1 MHLLHLHLPFSHLL
15 RPLRPLSSSSSDEG
29 SVPPARD
36 RVVDFGRHRGR
47 RLGSLPSSYLR
58 WVASTLRA
66 RDSEPW
72 ARLADQVLAD
82 PVYRDRLEWEHAA
95 RLLSGDRPSSFSPSG
110 AGVGVVAELRDVAG
124 RFGWDYDDRE
134 GWARVDFELLGT
146 SFGGRIPRVRRGL
159 GGGKGGILE
168 AEEEV
173 VVREKREERRKRR
186 AKREKQMETVR
197 REAGVVVVVE
207 EAEDGSSSRNG
218 NGFAKEKKRECFN
231 PFPGRGA
238 LLDKIKKRQGGL
250 I

>member
-15 RPLRPLSSSSSDEG
+15 RPARALSSSSSSEG
-29 SVPPARD
+29 SLPPARD

-95 RLLSGDRPSSFSPSG
+95 RLLSGDALGASSFSPSG
-110 AGVGVVAELRDVAG
+110 PGGGVVAELRDVAE

-134 GWARVDFELLGT
+134 GWARVDFQLLGT
-146 SFGGRIPRVRRGL
+146 SFGGRIPRARRGL
-159 GGGKGGILE
+159 GGAKGRILE
-168 AEEEV
+168 AEEEEEGV
-173 VVREKREERRKRR
+173 AVPMEARREEIGKI
-186 AKREKQMETVR
+186 
-197 REAGVVVVVE
+197 
-207 EAEDGSSSRNG
+207 
-218 NGFAKEKKRECFN
+218 
-231 PFPGRGA
+231 PH
-238 LLDKIKKRQGGL
+238 LLGKGI
-250 I
+250 IAYST